1 MKIDFSNPPA
11 SSKKN
16 INPVQTALDGVRASI
31 ARSTVSK
38 ASISTALSGPSFKT
52 SERTV
57 ELYAPVRIKKTA
69 NPVPPTPSPVSV
81 SSAEGSKFTNFY
93 KLFMP

>member
-11 SSKKN
+11 SSKKT

-38 ASISTALSGPSFKT
+38 ASIATALSGPSFKI

-69 NPVPPTPSPVSV
+69 QTVPSTPSPVSV
-81 SSAEGSKFTNFY
+81 SAAESSKFTNLY

>member
-1 MKIDFSNPPA
+1 MKIDFSNTPA
-11 SSKKN
+11 ISSKN
-16 INPVQTALDGVRASI
+16 INPVQTALDGVSASI

-38 ASISTALSGPSFKT
+38 ASIATALSGPSYKT
-52 SERTV
+52 SEKTV

-69 NPVPPTPSPVSV
+69 NTVPSTPSPVSV
-81 SSAEGSKFTNFY
+81 SSAEGSKFTNLY

>member
-11 SSKKN
+11 SSRKN
-16 INPVQTALDGVRASI
+16 INPVQTALDGIKASI

-38 ASISTALSGPSFKT
+38 ASIATALSGPSYKT
-52 SERTV
+52 SEKTV
-57 ELYAPVRIKKTA
+57 ELYAPVRIKKIANTA
-69 NPVPPTPSPVSV
+69 ASTPSPAPV
-81 SSAEGSKFTNFY
+81 SSAEASKFTNMY

>member
-38 ASISTALSGPSFKT
+38 ASIAAAMSGPSFKT

-69 NPVPPTPSPVSV
+69 NTVPSTPSPVSV
-81 SSAEGSKFTNFY
+81 SSAGGSKFTNLY